1 MNAKRGTLTASAVCA
16 ALLAAGCNNT
26 DDTVAR
32 SDLRGSPPA
41 IAPTA
46 PAAGAANIAAERPS
60 VVMDDTVLTAKVKAA
75 LIAEPGLRST
85 PIEVFTRQ
93 SIVTLSGSVGSVAEK
108 AAALQIAETVEG
120 VKDVIDKLVVKA

>member
-1 MNAKRGTLTASAVCA
+1 
-16 ALLAAGCNNT
+16 
-26 DDTVAR
+26 
-32 SDLRGSPPA
+32 
-41 IAPTA
+41 
-46 PAAGAANIAAERPS
+46 
-60 VVMDDTVLTAKVKAA
+60 MDDTVLTAKVKAA

-85 PIEVFTRQ
+85 PIEVSTRQ